1 MFSRA
6 QFCIALGRNNGLLLP
21 ARMCTAAHTLDV
33 KKKIG
38 EKKEAAKVGGGVK
51 RIETQHKRVRT
62 LALLLSSRN
71 MTTVIKNSPRPPVPF
86 S

>member
-6 QFCIALGRNNGLLLP
+6 QFCVAVCRNNGLLLP

-33 KKKIG
+33 KQKIG
-38 EKKEAAKVGGGVK
+38 EKKKEAQLGGGVK
-51 RIETQHKRVRT
+51 RIETQHKRVRREQH
-62 LALLLSSRN
+62 LHFIFLLIHY
-71 MTTVIKNSPRPPVPF
+71 TIQGF